1 MLADQQPVA
10 SPFGF
15 ASTAADVVADI
26 DLTGKT
32 VLITGGYS
40 GIGLETANAL
50 AGRGAKIILP
60 VRRSYL
66 IANGIE
72 GLAAQDAHILYMDL
86 ADPASVRACAAE
98 VRGLT
103 QSLDILI
110 NNAGIM
116 AAPEQY
122 TPQGYELQFATNHLG
137 HFLLTALLMPLLLQ
151 ANGGA
156 RVVSLASTGHKVSP
170 VVFDDIHFK
179 NRPYDKWLAYGQAK
193 TANALFAVGL
203 SKRFKNQGVEAF
215 SVHPGGIMSNLQR
228 DMAQEELVAM
238 GWVSKDGEVAK
249 GFKTPAQGAATTT
262 WAATSP
268 LLKGKGGVYCE
279 DCNIAVADSKSRISG
294 VNDYAV
300 DETAADRLWEISEQM
315 VGEAFK

>member
-1 MLADQQPVA
+1 MLVDQVKVA

-15 ASTAADVVADI
+15 SSTAAEVVAGI

-32 VLITGGYS
+32 ALVTGGYS

-50 AGRGAKIILP
+50 AGQGAKIILP
-60 VRRSYL
+60 VRREYL
-66 IANGIE
+66 IANGVE
-72 GLAAQDAHILYMDL
+72 GLTAKDAHIIYMDL
-86 ADPASVRACAAE
+86 ADPDSVRACARE
-98 VRGLT
+98 VAGFT
-103 QSLDILI
+103 QSIDILV

-122 TPQGYELQFATNHLG
+122 TSQGYELQFATNHLG
-137 HFLLTALLMPLLLQ
+137 HFLFTALLMPLLL
-151 ANGGA
+151 AAKEGA

-170 VVFDDIHFK
+170 VVFEDINFD
-179 NRPYDKWLAYGQAK
+179 NRAYDKWQAYGQAK

-203 SKRFKNQGVEAF
+203 NKRFKDQGVEAF

-238 GWVSKDGEVAK
+238 GWVNQDGEVAK
-249 GFKTPAQGAATTT
+249 GFKTPAQGAATSV

-268 LLKGKGGVYCE
+268 LLAGRGGVYCE
-279 DCNIAVADSKSRISG
+279 DCNIAEPDEKSFVSG
-294 VNDYAV
+294 IKAYAV
-300 DETAADRLWEISEQM
+300 DDAAADQLWAASEEMTGQ
-315 VGEAFK
+315 KL